1 MNKLLLTLGTIL
13 LISGCSPESRTP
25 QPIIMYAKCGE
36 THIAYE
42 REYITLN
49 KKIYEGGREVNIPL
63 TYRTRKVSRTNR
75 VLWNKHKETCVA
87 PYNPFHSFTWDME
100 SGKAEYYYSG
110 YAQSIPGRTTSCLI
124 LPVDT
129 APDWVVF
136 RTDKKAFSYLESD
149 LIASKV
155 LNDDCR

>member
-49 KKIYEGGREVNIPL
+49 KKIYEGGREVSIPL

-155 LNDDCR
+155 INDDCR

>member
-13 LISGCSPESRTP
+13 LISGCSP
-25 QPIIMYAKCGE
+25 QPITMYAKCGE

-42 REYITLN
+42 RGYITLN
-49 KKIYEGGREVNIPL
+49 KKIYDITGQKVNFPS
-63 TYRTRKVSRTNR
+63 TYKTRKVSRTNR
-75 VLWNKHKETCVA
+75 VLWNLHKETCVA
-87 PYNPFHSFTWDME
+87 PYNPSHSFEWDME

-136 RTDKKAFSYLESD
+136 RTDK
-149 LIASKV
+149 V

>member
-42 REYITLN
+42 RGYITLN
-49 KKIYEGGREVNIPL
+49 KKIYDDHVTGQKVNIPL
-63 TYRTRKVSRTNR
+63 TYKTRKVSRTNR

-136 RTDKKAFSYLESD
+136 RTDK
-149 LIASKV
+149 V

>member
-1 MNKLLLTLGTIL
+1 MNKLLLILGTVL
-13 LISGCSPESRTP
+13 LISGCSP
-25 QPIIMYAKCGE
+25 QPITMYAKCGE

-42 REYITLN
+42 RGYITLN
-49 KKIYEGGREVNIPL
+49 KKIYDDHVTGQKVNIPL
-63 TYRTRKVSRTNR
+63 TYKTRKVSRTNR

-155 LNDDCR
+155 INDDCR

>member
-1 MNKLLLTLGTIL
+1 MIKLLLTLGTIL

>member
-49 KKIYEGGREVNIPL
+49 KKIYEGGREVSIPL

-75 VLWNKHKETCVA
+75 VLWNRHKETCVA